1 MIQAKLAP
9 SSRRILWLVGQQRAG
24 KTMLATIMG
33 SCGAHVINIGE
44 TLRRDISVGQFL
56 ADENPYAPGFVE
68 DTVQEMIRVA
78 IHELESRSHG
88 ILIIDSAPRNSGQLS
103 FLVDHQEIS
112 TVIFVLE
119 DYEIRRGRARQ
130 KYGNDLTLFEKREA
144 FEREW
149 LAEFA
154 KTCDEFNISNLVF
167 PGGSF
172 R

>member
-1 MIQAKLAP
+1 
-9 SSRRILWLVGQQRAG
+9 
-24 KTMLATIMG
+24 
-33 SCGAHVINIGE
+33 
-44 TLRRDISVGQFL
+44 
-56 ADENPYAPGFVE
+56 
-68 DTVQEMIRVA
+68 
-78 IHELESRSHG
+78 
-88 ILIIDSAPRNSGQLS
+88 
-103 FLVDHQEIS
+103 
-112 TVIFVLE
+112 VLE

-154 KTCDEFNISNLVF
+154 KTCGEFNISNLVF